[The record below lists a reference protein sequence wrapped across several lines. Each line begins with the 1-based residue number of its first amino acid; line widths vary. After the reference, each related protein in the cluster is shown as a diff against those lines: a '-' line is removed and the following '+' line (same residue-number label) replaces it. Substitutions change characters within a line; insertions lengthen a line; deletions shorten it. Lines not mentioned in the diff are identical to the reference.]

1 MPPEPLDGRSQE
13 HGGASDLV
21 GRLPIVALF
30 DIDGTLVDT
39 GGAGARSWSHA
50 FERLHGVKANI
61 GEHTSAGETDP
72 FVARTTFEV
81 VIGRAPSLEELARL
95 YAAYLLRLSD
105 ELEHASGYRVL
116 DGVQSIL
123 RTLSAAGVTLGIV
136 SGAMEGAARMKLMPG
151 DLNRFFLFGAYGSDS
166 PDRTAITELAMQKA
180 ERLLGE
186 DIDRR
191 DVFVV
196 GDTPLDVLAAKKA
209 GATSVAVASGKYS
222 MDELRSAGA
231 GHVLPSLASGFPG
244 GPPRAPRGAERVR

>member
-1 MPPEPLDGRSQE
+1 MNGKAKEVIGRMP
-13 HGGASDLV
+13 V
-21 GRLPIVALF
+21 IALF

-39 GGAGARSWSHA
+39 GGVGARSWAYA
-50 FERLHGVKANI
+50 FERLHGVRANI

-81 VIGRAPSLEELARL
+81 AIGRAPSLEELARL

-105 ELEHASGYRVL
+105 ELKHATGYRVL
-116 DGVQSIL
+116 DGVESVL
-123 RTLSAAGVTLGIV
+123 NTLSATGVTLGIV
-136 SGAMEGAARMKLMPG
+136 SGAMEGAARMKLMPA

-186 DIDRR
+186 EIHRGG
-191 DVFVV
+191 VFVV

-222 MDELRSAGA
+222 IDDLRDAGA
-231 GHVLPSLASGFPG
+231 DHVLPSLASGFPG
-244 GPPRAPRGAERVR
+244 TPPMSGRSG